1 MLEKF
6 GLPVDLIEKCYDG
19 ESAVQMFEKSL
30 TKMKKDQDS
39 GYVVDR
45 SEMYFLVLMD
55 FSMP

>member
-1 MLEKF
+1 
-6 GLPVDLIEKCYDG
+6 
-19 ESAVQMFEKSL
+19 MFEKSL
-30 TKMKKDQDS
+30 DKMKQDQES